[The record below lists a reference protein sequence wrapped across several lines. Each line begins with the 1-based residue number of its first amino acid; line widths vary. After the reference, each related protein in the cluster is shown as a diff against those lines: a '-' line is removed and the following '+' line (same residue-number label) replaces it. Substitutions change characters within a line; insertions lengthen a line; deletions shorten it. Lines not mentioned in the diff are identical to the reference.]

1 MQDALQSSEEMKVAS
16 SHALASL
23 IPEDEL
29 NEENII
35 VSALNKSVAPVVAK
49 AVIDAAHK
57 TGVARI

>member
-1 MQDALQSSEEMKVAS
+1 MKVAS
-16 SHALASL
+16 SQALASL
-23 IPEDEL
+23 IPDEEL

-49 AVIDAAHK
+49 AVIEAANK

>member
-1 MQDALQSSEEMKVAS
+1 MKVAAS
-16 SHALASL
+16 KALATL

-35 VSALNKSVAPVVAK
+35 VSALNKSVAPVVAQ
-49 AVIDAAHK
+49 AVIEAARA